1 MSTDIESDDTSC
13 LLCGHMRVRHRI
25 KADARA
31 ECFACDCPKFTPK
44 PSEEWCRACQH
55 SRRNHALSGA
65 CLFKEAGASNR
76 CACLEFAGL
85 KLKRSTLSK
94 LERLVVLARVHGPLI
109 GEDVKTALSLQ
120 ANIEG
125 DPLFL
130 AARALI
136 EFEDA

>member
-1 MSTDIESDDTSC
+1 
-13 LLCGHMRVRHRI
+13 
-25 KADARA
+25 
-31 ECFACDCPKFTPK
+31 
-44 PSEEWCRACQH
+44 
-55 SRRNHALSGA
+55 
-65 CLFKEAGASNR
+65 
-76 CACLEFAGL
+76 LEFAGL

-94 LERLVVLARVHGPLI
+94 LERSVVLARVHGPLI
-109 GEDVKTALSLQ
+109 DASSIFELYHGEDVKTALSLQ